1 MRCLLFFPWWCSV
14 DSPPMS
20 PSLLYLKPLRN
31 INTFLHVIYKSK
43 KKTNLLCILNNVF
56 QYSKIRTRKRN
67 AKKSIKAEKNWN
79 PALFGIRNPLSWN
92 PESSTRNPESTGW
105 NPESKTVMDSL
116 TLGESSL
123 PTDSSRPLFKQIE
136 NFSILT
142 VWLYISTVSTFLNIR
157 SSYLSASSG
166 FRLLGEIP
174 AGAII
179 SCFYV
184 TLSWKELMALLDSQA
199 KFQKERNCQESVVS
213 HVRELRQLFKKSKLW
228 KGRTQ
233 SCFNSS
239 FLKS

>member
-1 MRCLLFFPWWCSV
+1 MSKYDCTINVKNLPKRSLGMFCLYIILTIS
-14 DSPPMS
+14 
-20 PSLLYLKPLRN
+20 YLRAQT
-31 INTFLHVIYKSK
+31 IET
-43 KKTNLLCILNNVF
+43 
-56 QYSKIRTRKRN
+56 
-67 AKKSIKAEKNWN
+67 
-79 PALFGIRNPLSWN
+79 
-92 PESSTRNPESTGW
+92 
-105 NPESKTVMDSL
+105 
-116 TLGESSL
+116 SSL

-233 SCFNSS
+233 SCCNSS